1 MIQNLIRA
9 AIAASLLVCAAQAQ
23 QPAGVVCQ
31 ANAGAPVVV
40 RAEGITEATSDLLLV
55 CTGGTPTANGQPIP
69 LVNITLTLNT
79 NLTNRVLGSGY
90 LDALLLID
98 EPYPASPLTSTS
110 TPTAPANSPAQALC
124 YSTGTTT
131 PGSCNY
137 LLGTGGGGYSSS
149 TSPYLQSGAFTIY
162 AATQVAANQVTW
174 EGVPFDPPG
183 NGGAERIIRL
193 AGIRAGAEQLGLSWN
208 SYNQIV
214 ANVQLNTTGFNAFV
228 NNSQQTIAFNQPG
241 LLTASTFV
249 PLCGCTSHNAPL
261 LSGTGPASF
270 DGNVRLREGFADA
283 FRRRSLGLTVDGP
296 TAPDVYATNV
306 PGAGGYTETGFL
318 PSPVTISLPSYTL
331 SPADS
336 GTRILIT
343 FANVPT
349 GVHIFVPVSDSTYRR
364 QSGGAR
370 LSRPFGYLGLSAST
384 RRDRPNRIFGRR
396 VYLSIEYCNDR
407 IHAGRGSN
415 QKWIGCVRNLRS
427 SQFRPGLN

>member
-241 LLTASTFV
+241 LLTAPAFV

-306 PGAGGYTETGFL
+306 PGAGGYTETGF
-318 PSPVTISLPSYTL
+318 PPISGHHFLAKL
-331 SPADS
+331 CAKS
-336 GTRILIT
+336 GRFWNPNPNYLRQC
-343 FANVPT
+343 PYRRP
-349 GVHIFVPVSDSTYRR
+349 HIRTCLHSTNRR

-370 LSRPFGYLGLSAST
+370 LSRPFRHLGLSAST
-384 RRDRPNRIFGRR
+384 RRDRRNRIFGRR
-396 VYLSIEYCNDR
+396 IYLSIEYCGSR

-415 QKWIGCVRNLRS
+415 QKWIGGVRNLRS